1 MKMQKEDGMTLVEL
15 IVALTLFAII
25 ASTAY
30 SALMQ
35 IMSASKALD
44 DERDIGMIS
53 NAVLSR
59 LSRELQLMTEDGRL
73 LPPPQS
79 LKNIPGDKEDCRGT
93 PETIKGGGSGDT
105 ITFVAEEAGQYVP
118 DGQTHNGL
126 VQITYRVEP
135 VPGEEN
141 PKDEE
146 IFYLIRDEVPLI
158 KPAQDAYK
166 LRMTFPVTKRLVG
179 LKFRY
184 FDEERDEWSDTWDET
199 RGYLPTIIHFVLK
212 LRSPEGKI
220 HTYSSDLAI
229 KRD

>member
-1 MKMQKEDGMTLVEL
+1 MKMKNEDGMTLLEL
-15 IVALTLFAII
+15 IVALSLFAII
-25 ASTAY
+25 AATAF

-44 DERDIGMIS
+44 DERDVGMIS

-59 LSRELQLMTEDGRL
+59 LSRELQLMTPDGSL
-73 LPPPQS
+73 LPPAQS
-79 LKNIPGDKEDCRGT
+79 LKNVPGRNEDCRGT
-93 PETIKGGGSGDT
+93 PETLKGGRSGDT
-105 ITFVAEEAGQYVP
+105 ITFIAEEAGQYVP

-146 IFYLIRDEVPLI
+146 IFYLIRDEVPVI
-158 KPAQDAYK
+158 SPPANAYQ
-166 LRMTFPVTKRLVG
+166 LRMTFPITKRLVG

-184 FDEERDEWSDTWDET
+184 FDEERDEWTDTWDET
-199 RGYLPTIIHFVLK
+199 RAYLPTIIHFVLK
-212 LRSPEGKI
+212 LRSPAGKV
-220 HTYSSDLAI
+220 HTYASDLAI